1 MDQKQQNAERLTDK
15 AFTRLLLTSVLGIL
29 ACLACLCSAT
39 WALFSVD
46 ISNSQN
52 QLVSGVY
59 DLSVTVV
66 EAASGD
72 PVAVKK
78 GENGISSCTLGAP
91 GRYVVTL
98 SVSDAATVKKGHCL
112 IKAGSKTQK
121 TAAICAG
128 AEGSI
133 SFAIETQ
140 TDALTVYFA
149 PTWGIP
155 SAFDVDDGGSLTF

>member
-1 MDQKQQNAERLTDK
+1 MEQKQQNAERLTDK

-29 ACLACLCSAT
+29 ICLVCLCSVT

-66 EAASGD
+66 NETTGD
-72 PVAVKK
+72 AVDVRKD
-78 GENGISSCTLGAP
+78 GVGDSVCTLGAP

-98 SVSDAATVKKGHCL
+98 AVSDEATVQKGHCL
-112 IKAGSKTQK
+112 VKAGGKTQK
-121 TAAICAG
+121 TAAIYAG

-140 TDALTVYFA
+140 TDALTVCFV
-149 PTWGIP
+149 PTWGLP
-155 SAFDVDDGGSLTF
+155 AEFDVDNGGSLTF